1 MKKNILSTNQ
11 AIDLKSRYQ
20 TVLKFL
26 FTVFLMFCSVGV
38 WGQVTTY
45 TYNSLSWGAI
55 PANWVSTSNGLAFV
69 SGRGIQVS
77 TGTTGAFG
85 NSPISF
91 SNISKVV
98 VTYSTNASAGVGT
111 INAFAVTA
119 SNSAAQSG
127 TRIGSSMAVI
137 TAGGITE
144 RTITFTPGTSLT
156 GFVQIYVTCTTNSIY
171 IKSAEITYSSGI
183 TSTGTGNWNTGSTW
197 SGGTAPSA
205 TEIVTIRPQ
214 DIVYNDIA
222 GLQRKA
228 ATNVNGAFQI
238 EQGSYV
244 DSGVAGAVDFTY
256 GAAGTLI
263 FNNSTGTYGVNNS
276 DTYWPTLAGPVNVT
290 VKNTGG
296 ITLNAS
302 RTVNGLFNTSSYI
315 FNINNITIGTDGT
328 LQLNNGYGFSGT
340 VGPKYGNNSLL
351 KYNSGGTPG
360 RSVEWNQTSGTIG
373 TTPGYPNNVQI
384 SNNTTFNF
392 PNGNNSTFK
401 ANGNLTID
409 NGSILYQNYSG
420 LDSNLIIGGNLNL
433 AGALGLGGDFTLG
446 GSWTNT
452 GTFSPNNKAV
462 IFNGSGVQSIT
473 NATGETFSYFV
484 HSGAGSLI
492 FNNNVTVNGSTGDVL
507 QLLSGTID
515 LNGKTLTLSGSGGN
529 VKVNGAQTLNSSVP
543 GAIFNVTGNYPNI
556 KYIYGGT
563 LSIPANVS
571 TVLENGLDFG
581 SSVTTVFGTL
591 RIKTNGYVPSN
602 APIYGNTSILEYN
615 GNTYNIGNEWT
626 GNMTTAGNGTPQNV
640 NLVSST
646 ANLPNSNRG
655 LAGNLNIDTNSTLNL
670 NGTSG
675 DLYIA
680 GNWTNNKTF
689 NANNRA
695 VFFNGSSAQTIT
707 GATNFD
713 YLTINNGAG
722 VALATSIFNKF
733 TLDFTNGKLTVGA
746 NDLTIGSGGTIIN
759 ATATK
764 YVLTNGTGQ
773 LKRTVGAGNILFPIG
788 PSATNYNPIT
798 ITNSGTADVYG
809 FRVKP
814 GVADAV
820 DLTYMINDSWYGSEA
835 NAGGGAIRV
844 VPEWSGGD
852 IGANFSSTDNFI
864 ELYSPAITSYPATIS
879 GTAASLT
886 NGGDQFS
893 NNLTGAE
900 YFAVSKSRPQEI
912 NIKQGTTNINHN
924 GNFSVGSQISGTS
937 SAPITFTV
945 ENTGQANLTVG
956 ALTIS
961 GANASEFTITQAVSS
976 TVAGGAFTTFTVT
989 FSPTS
994 TGAKTAQLSLVNNDS
1009 NENPYKIN
1017 LTGTGTRSAES
1028 QVVIDGTY
1036 TAAPDIPYINY
1047 LGNDVTYTNSFEV
1060 GRFIVNDGASGFNN
1074 DADNLPTFL
1083 STLIFTMSGSSNISR
1098 VALYD
1103 GTTELMEV
1111 AGGTPIS
1118 FSSLAVS
1125 VPDNN
1130 YKTLS
1135 IRVLFKTTVTDNDL
1149 IRFSLFTA
1157 NALASGSDFGTNGSQ
1172 QMPDQFVEVVAD
1184 RLAFTT
1190 QPTNT
1195 GINLQMSDVV
1205 VSASDLYNNIDLDL
1219 ASGSVSLASTGTMTG
1234 TPISQSFSSG
1244 KATFTGIVHTVTGT
1258 GLKLT
1263 ATTTGL
1269 AISNTATS
1277 TTFDITTDTSVNGDY
1292 RTKADGDWHGTM
1304 SSNTSQWQKKIS
1316 GIWTDVASNTIPSNN
1331 TTNTFYI
1338 FHNIKMVGN
1347 NSTKNIVIEN
1357 GGILRTDTVAATLKN
1372 LKVLDG
1378 GTFNKE
1384 ANSLKFDSDGVLEVM
1399 DGGTFTY
1406 KHTNTTARST
1416 NLWAGTEKFHPNS
1429 KFIVITTDNSAP
1441 NYVCEDMSKISLYNG
1456 AYFGNITIDMTAGK
1470 LPLFPDDFTGIL
1482 AAGDLI
1488 FKNGSDNSK
1497 LFNGKYDATIKG
1509 NLIIEPTYNQR
1520 ITLLS
1525 GAGPANLTVEG
1536 NINHQSN
1543 IVLNL
1548 NAGTGNA
1555 TVNLKGNLTGA
1566 GTSSIEATTT
1576 LSAFNFT
1583 GTGTLVN
1590 SQTINVANQTTLKNI
1605 AFKVNSGTYTK
1616 LITNNLDLG
1625 SASTLTVN
1633 GTFDADQLLLKGTT
1647 GSQTLTVNNGGIFK
1661 TANTNG
1667 FSGSANTSV
1676 DIGVEN
1682 IILAS
1687 GSTIEYNKLGA
1698 QMVTNGVIT
1707 SPSNVNY
1714 QNLVLSGTG
1723 IKTATGS
1730 LIANSSIVVKSN
1742 AIFNVPSP
1750 VSPAT
1755 MIISALGPITV
1766 ESAGEFV
1773 LNNDANLM
1781 QSSSTLAN
1789 DNIQNIGNITVHR
1802 TSPMKKNNY
1811 TYWSSPVS
1819 GRKLQDFSPTTAQV
1833 RFYQYDEPSNLF
1845 QTVPWAT
1852 NFILGK
1858 GYAIMAPSNY
1868 VLGSTTNFDGRFT
1881 GVPTNG
1887 TQFKNGS
1894 NNTVPLDFPLSLSPG
1909 LDQGYNMIGNPYPS
1923 NIDFDILHT
1932 LNSANIYETAYF
1944 WTNVDPNRPGSTYG
1958 NIGYGGNAYAIYN
1971 GTGGVSAT
1979 SPAGAPNGG
1988 PIPTQFI
1995 KVGQGFIVKA
2005 KTNGQKLIFNNSIRN
2020 ATGSSTFF
2028 SKGAASEKDRF
2039 WLKLT
2044 TPVLNVNTILIGYI
2058 PGATNDFEWDYDA
2071 PLFSVASDSF
2081 YSILGEEKLGIQGR
2095 VYPLNTKD
2103 VVALGTKHFEVGMYT
2118 ISLGDKEGIFA
2129 ESQSVYLKDKQTG
2142 NVTNLSEGNYTFTA
2156 NAEENQNRFEIIY
2169 EPQIVLMTDEVK
2181 QDGIQ
2186 VYKMGNDFVVTS
2198 RKDKITSL
2206 KLYDISGKLIF
2217 STYTNTLKH
2226 VFNISSIIKGVY
2238 VIQIGRGS
2246 EIITRRVIF

>member
-1 MKKNILSTNQ
+1 MCGLNPG
-11 AIDLKSRYQ
+11 A
-20 TVLKFL
+20 
-26 FTVFLMFCSVGV
+26 
-38 WGQVTTY
+38 
-45 TYNSLSWGAI
+45 SL
-55 PANWVSTSNGLAFV
+55 
-69 SGRGIQVS
+69 
-77 TGTTGAFG
+77 
-85 NSPISF
+85 
-91 SNISKVV
+91 
-98 VTYSTNASAGVGT
+98 TNAGVVN
-111 INAFAVTA
+111 IN
-119 SNSAAQSG
+119 
-127 TRIGSSMAVI
+127 
-137 TAGGITE
+137 
-144 RTITFTPGTSLT
+144 
-156 GFVQIYVTCTTNSIY
+156 
-171 IKSAEITYSSGI
+171 
-183 TSTGTGNWNTGSTW
+183 GTGVLS
-197 SGGTAPSA
+197 
-205 TEIVTIRPQ
+205 
-214 DIVYNDIA
+214 
-222 GLQRKA
+222 
-228 ATNVNGAFQI
+228 I
-238 EQGSYV
+238 EQG
-244 DSGVAGAVDFTY
+244 GWPGITNTY
-256 GAAGTLI
+256 NYGSVSAGTGTLQ
-263 FNNSTGTYGVNNS
+263 FNNTSGSYGVNNT
-276 DTYWPTLAGPVNVT
+276 DNWFPTTITNVNVAG
-290 VKNTGG
+290 TGG
-296 ITLNAS
+296 ITLNSAH
-302 RTVNGLFNTSSYI
+302 TVSNLSQSAATITNPG
-315 FNINNITIGTDGT
+315 NISIGTNGT
-328 LQLNNGYGFSGT
+328 LQLNAGYGWSGT
-340 VGPKYGNNSLL
+340 GNPTYGASSLL

-420 LDSNLIIGGNLNL
+420 FDSNLIIGGNLNL

-462 IFNGSGVQSIT
+462 FFNGSGVQSIT

-492 FNNNVTVNGSTGDVL
+492 FNNNVTVNGNTGDVL
-507 QLLSGTID
+507 QLVAGTID
-515 LNGKTLTLSGSGGN
+515 LNGKILNLSGSGGN

-626 GNMTTAGNGTPQNV
+626 GNTTTAGNGTPQNV

-655 LAGNLNIDTNSTLNL
+655 LAGNLNIDTNSTINL

-695 VFFNGSSAQTIT
+695 VFFNGSSAQTIN

-713 YLTINNGAG
+713 YLTINNAAG
-722 VALATSIFNKF
+722 VLLANSIINNL
-733 TLDFTNGKLTVGA
+733 TLDFTSGKLTLGA
-746 NDLTIGSGGTIIN
+746 NNLTIGNGGTIIN

-764 YVLTNGTGQ
+764 YVVTDGAGQ

-798 ITNSGTADVYG
+798 VTNTGALDVYG

-835 NAGGGAIRV
+835 NPGDGAIRV

-852 IGANFSSTDNFI
+852 IGANFSFPDNFI
-864 ELYSPAITSYPATIS
+864 EMYSPAITSYPATIS
-879 GTAASLT
+879 GTTASLT

-924 GNFSVGSQISGTS
+924 GNFSVGSQISGTIS
-937 SAPITFTV
+937 TPITFTV

-956 ALTIS
+956 ALTIT
-961 GANASEFTITQAVSS
+961 GANASEFTITQSVNS
-976 TVAGGAFTTFTVT
+976 TVVGGAFTTFTVT

-1017 LTGTGTRSAES
+1017 LTGTGIRSAES
-1028 QVVIDGTY
+1028 QVVSDPTY
-1036 TAAPDIPYINY
+1036 TAAPNIPYINY
-1047 LGNDVTYTNSFEV
+1047 LGNDVTYANSFEV
-1060 GRFIVNDGASGFNN
+1060 GRYIVNDGANGSNN

-1103 GTTELMEV
+1103 GTTEIMEV

-1125 VPDNN
+1125 IPDNN
-1130 YKTLS
+1130 FKTLS
-1135 IRVLFKTTVTDNDL
+1135 LRVLFKTTVTDKDL
-1149 IRFSLFTA
+1149 VRFSLFTA

-1195 GINLQMSDVV
+1195 GINVAMSDVV

-1219 ASGSVSLASTGTMTG
+1219 AGSSVSLTSTGTMTG
-1234 TPISQSFSSG
+1234 TPLSANFSAG
-1244 KATFTGIVHTVTGT
+1244 KATFTGITHTATGT
-1258 GLKLT
+1258 GLTLT
-1263 ATTTGL
+1263 ATTIGL
-1269 AISNTATS
+1269 ASSNTATS
-1277 TTFDITTDTSVNGDY
+1277 SAFDITTDTSVNGDY
-1292 RTKADGDWHGTM
+1292 KTDGNGIWNGTM
-1304 SSNTSQWQKKIS
+1304 ANNTSPWKRKIS
-1316 GIWTDVASNTIPSNN
+1316 GVWTTIPANTVPANN
-1331 TTNTFYI
+1331 ATNTFYI
-1338 FHNIKMVGN
+1338 FDKITLSGN
-1347 NSTKNIVIEN
+1347 NTTKNIVVE
-1357 GGILRTDTVAATLKN
+1357 GGGSMDTFTGGVTLKN
-1372 LKVLDG
+1372 LKVKNG
-1378 GTFNKE
+1378 GIFFKNG
-1384 ANSLKFDSDGVLEVM
+1384 NSLKFDSDGILEVM
-1399 DGGTFTY
+1399 DGGTFIY

-1416 NLWAGTEKFHPNS
+1416 NLWNGTEKFHPNS
-1429 KFIVITTDNSAP
+1429 NFEVIETDGGLGFLIT
-1441 NYVCEDMSKISLYNG
+1441 EDIGAISTYNG
-1456 AYFGNITIDMTAGK
+1456 ALFGNFIINMEDGQF
-1470 LPLFPDDFTGIL
+1470 PLFPEPFNATLTG
-1482 AAGDLI
+1482 GNLI
-1488 FKNGSDNSK
+1488 FKKSSNNAK
-1497 LFNGKYDATIKG
+1497 LFDGAYSAVVKG
-1509 NLIIEPTYNQR
+1509 NLTVENTYNQR

-1525 GAGPANLTVEG
+1525 GSGPATLTVEG
-1536 NINHQSN
+1536 NIDHKSTV
-1543 IVLNL
+1543 VLNL
-1548 NAGTGNA
+1548 NTGTGNA
-1555 TVNLKGNLTGA
+1555 TVNLQGNFTGA
-1566 GTSSIEATTT
+1566 GTSSIEATST

-1590 SQTINVANQTTLKNI
+1590 PQTINVANQTTLKNI

-1633 GTFDADQLLLKGTT
+1633 GTFDADRLLLKGTT
-1647 GSQTLTVNNGGIFK
+1647 GTQTLTVNNGGLFK

-1682 IILAS
+1682 ITLTS

-1773 LNNDANLM
+1773 LNNDTNLM
-1781 QSSSTLAN
+1781 QSSSILAN

-1819 GRKLQDFSPTTAQV
+1819 GRKLQDFSPTTAPV

-1845 QTVPWAT
+1845 QTVAWAT

-1923 NIDFDILHT
+1923 NIDFDVLHT
-1932 LNSANIYETAYF
+1932 LNSANIYNTAYF

-1979 SPAGAPNGG
+1979 APVGATNGG
-1988 PIPTQFI
+1988 PIPTQYI
-1995 KVGQGFIVKA
+1995 KIGQGFIVKA
-2005 KTNGQKLIFNNSIRN
+2005 KTNDQKLIFNNSIRN
-2020 ATGSSTFF
+2020 ATGRSTFF

-2103 VVALGTKHFEVGMYT
+2103 VVALGTKHFEVGTYT

-2169 EPQIVLMTDEVK
+2169 EPQIVLVTDEVK

-2206 KLYDISGKLIF
+2206 KLYDISGRLIF